1 MELTQTKN
9 APYFA
14 FFKILGSVAVPTLG
28 AMLLL
33 TIAIRSWLS
42 TDGNI
47 DRLDLVGTALGIA
60 VVGVAYYN
68 FRRAL
73 NQLDGKIDEAIQFK
87 LLIAANA
94 MGIFGYSA
102 CMGALTLLRHH

>member
-28 AMLLL
+28 AMSLL
-33 TIAIRSWLS
+33 TIAVRSWLS

-47 DRLDLVGTALGIA
+47 DRLELVAIALGVA

-73 NQLDGKIDEAIQFK
+73 NRLDGKIDEAILLK

-102 CMGALTLLRHH
+102 CMGALTLLRDH